1 MIKSLGMAGYI
12 VAALAAAP
20 GVARAGIA
28 EDPNPAESAAPA
40 EKEAETQAEAEP
52 ETEAEAEHEGT
63 FARAGHTAYVF
74 GGLPTRVIPA
84 PLGSAAIKVTEEELA
99 VEGKGGAVPLPDINV
114 LPNPEIL
121 WAPDGRA
128 FTVTDSAQGV
138 VGWWRTHLFTL
149 DADDKPQPRDLAGL
163 VAPWYKTF
171 AKCKYQENANFF
183 AGAWLKDGQ
192 ELLLVLAAPD
202 HASCT
207 NRREISGLRVAL
219 DRWVVAEAIPG
230 DDLVQRYGDKLGRS
244 FRTARPVAAPE
255 TKAEVKAEMP

>member
-1 MIKSLGMAGYI
+1 MAGYI

-20 GVARAGIA
+20 GFARAEIA
-28 EDPNPAESAAPA
+28 EDPLPSESAAPA
-40 EKEAETQAEAEP
+40 EKEAAPATETEP
-52 ETEAEAEHEGT
+52 EHAGEHDGA

-74 GGLPTRVIPA
+74 GGLPTHTIPA
-84 PLGSAAIKVTEEELA
+84 PVGSAAIKVTEDQVT
-99 VEGKGGAVPLPDINV
+99 VEGKGGAVPLVDINV
-114 LPNPEIL
+114 LPTPEIL

-149 DADDKPQPRDLAGL
+149 DADDKPAPRDLAGL

-219 DRWVVAEAIPG
+219 DRWVVAEAISA
-230 DDLVQRYGDKLGRS
+230 DDLVKRYGDKLGRS
-244 FRTARPVAAPE
+244 FRTARPAVA
-255 TKAEVKAEMP
+255 AEVKAKAP